1 MPVPRL
7 DLPSGGWVEYRDK
20 LMADDKIGAHE
31 AVEFRTTGT
40 DRKTMVQH
48 STGATVDLMRLA
60 LLERII
66 TAWSLT
72 DKGIPIPSMNLD
84 GQAAIR
90 KNLDIDDMNALEEAV
105 EPLMEKVAFSA
116 GPNRRNSSASS

>member
-1 MPVPRL
+1 MPRL
-7 DLPSGGWVEYRDK
+7 ELPSGAWVEYRDE
-20 LMADDKIGAHE
+20 LMADDQFAARS
-31 AVEFRTTGT
+31 AVEFRTTGE
-40 DRKTMVQH
+40 DRKSMVQH
-48 STGATVDLMRLA
+48 STGATIDMMRYA

-84 GQAAIR
+84 GAAAIR
-90 KNLDIDDMNALEEAV
+90 KNLSIKDMNALADAV
-105 EPLMEKVAFSA
+105 EPLMEEVAFSA